1 MADEQKILR
10 YEELNDEER
19 RKVDEILE
27 SMLECNS
34 CNDIGSMP
42 KRVWSRGLEK
52 VDEYMQVLPG
62 ADYVLTQTLNYIFSN
77 GLTTGSIRE
86 DEKLNKFLYQKNDRQ
101 TTNKDELRNA
111 IGMAITHGASGLR
124 WLNGNVYQYKWGTY
138 KILTLKRNGIKI
150 VLGYVIREDGDKV
163 PPIKFDFKKYN
174 EYEDFIRDLEA
185 QKLILLN
192 TDEFMVI
199 RNDTSKLYGHSPL
212 LADEARLDL
221 LTAVYER
228 LNYDIRYDGPGRI
241 IIRPKDGLMGG
252 DDNNDVSTANVIEGA
267 LAGQKKN
274 AEAIKAEAARV
285 ARDIKKSS
293 SDSVIVLS
301 NMFSEKIDHLERVT
315 KATEFF
321 TWIKNDTLV
330 LAQDFGMAPSL
341 LELGGVSGNVSMTSI
356 IDTAM
361 INTIVPLR
369 ERYSEQFSS
378 FLSSHI
384 GFEKVYFNKYD
395 MEQQEDENT
404 MRTKIVNIMS
414 LLNAMR
420 VQGDDGDTIQ
430 PKAQSLFN
438 DFADMLS
445 DNIHNE
451 LNQLEKL
458 SIGKKHPSDAEI
470 IQGAI
475 EGETS
480 YGKTGTERTV

>member
-1 MADEQKILR
+1 MADEKKILK

-19 RKVDEILE
+19 RAIDEILE
-27 SMLECNS
+27 NMLECNS
-34 CNDIGSMP
+34 CNDIGSLP
-42 KRVWSRGLEK
+42 KKKWGDGLEK

-62 ADYVLTQTLNYIFSN
+62 ADYVLTQTLNYMFSN
-77 GLTTGSIRE
+77 GLTTGSIRD
-86 DEKLNKFLYQKNDRQ
+86 DEKLNKFLYQKNAKQ
-101 TTNKDELRNA
+101 TLNKDELRNA

-138 KILTLKRNGIKI
+138 RILTLKRNGIES
-150 VLGYVIREDGDKV
+150 VLGYLIKKDGGRV
-163 PPIKFDFKKYN
+163 PPIKFDFSKYQ
-174 EYEDFIRDLEA
+174 EYEDFIRDLDE
-185 QKLILLN
+185 QELILLD
-192 TDEFMVI
+192 TSEFMVI
-199 RNDTSKLYGHSPL
+199 RNDTSLPYGHSPL

-241 IIRPKDGLMGG
+241 IIRPKDGLAGG
-252 DDNNDVSTANVIEGA
+252 DDSNDASTANVLQGA
-267 LAGQKKN
+267 LAGQQKSKEAIL
-274 AEAIKAEAARV
+274 AEAKRV
-285 ARDIKKSS
+285 ANQIKKSS

-301 NMFSEKIDHLERVT
+301 NAFDKDIDHLERVT

-369 ERYSEQFSS
+369 EKYSEQFSAFIS
-378 FLSSHI
+378 GKI
-384 GFEKVYFNKYD
+384 GCEKIYFDKYD
-395 MEQQEDENT
+395 MKQNEDENT

-420 VQGDDGDTIQ
+420 VKGEDDAIQ
-430 PKAQSLFN
+430 PIAQELFD
-438 DFADMLS
+438 DFGEMLKN
-445 DNIHNE
+445 NIHNE
-451 LNQLEKL
+451 LGILEEL
-458 SIGKKHPSDAEI
+458 
-470 IQGAI
+470 
-475 EGETS
+475 
-480 YGKTGTERTV
+480 

>member
-1 MADEQKILR
+1 MADEKKILK

-19 RKVDEILE
+19 RAIDEILE

-34 CNDIGSMP
+34 CNDIGSLP
-42 KRVWSRGLEK
+42 KRKWGDGLEK
-52 VDEYMQVLPG
+52 VDEYMRVLPG
-62 ADYVLTQTLNYIFSN
+62 ADYVLTQTLNYMFSN
-77 GLTTGSIRE
+77 GLTTGSIKE
-86 DEKLNKFLYQKNDRQ
+86 DEKLNEFLYRKNAKQ
-101 TTNKDELRNA
+101 TLNKDELRNT

-138 KILTLKRNGIKI
+138 RILTLKRNGIES
-150 VLGYVIREDGDKV
+150 VLGYLIKKDGSKV
-163 PPIKFDFKKYN
+163 PPIKFDFKKYE
-174 EYEDFIRDLEA
+174 EYEDFIRDLDE
-185 QKLILLN
+185 QDIILLD
-192 TDEFMVI
+192 TSEFMVI
-199 RNDTSKLYGHSPL
+199 RNDTSLPYGHSPL

-241 IIRPKDGLMGG
+241 IIRPKDGLAGG
-252 DDNNDVSTANVIEGA
+252 DDSNDVSTANVLQGA
-267 LAGQKKN
+267 LAGQQKT

-285 ARDIKKSS
+285 AKEIKKSS

-301 NMFSEKIDHLERVT
+301 NMFDKDIDHLERVT

-361 INTIVPLR
+361 VNTIVPLR
-369 ERYSEQFSS
+369 EKYSEQFSS
-378 FLSSHI
+378 FISGKI
-384 GFEKVYFNKYD
+384 GCEKIYFNKYD
-395 MEQQEDENT
+395 MKQNEDVNT

-420 VQGDDGDTIQ
+420 IKGANGEEDVIQ
-430 PKAQSLFN
+430 PLAQELFT
-438 DFADMLS
+438 DFGEMLKE
-445 DNIHNE
+445 NIHNE
-451 LNQLEKL
+451 LDQLEEL
-458 SIGKKHPSDAEI
+458 
-470 IQGAI
+470 
-475 EGETS
+475 
-480 YGKTGTERTV
+480 